1 MKLYTSVYY
10 QTLACFNKLHNSTLH
25 FDRVMGLFG
34 LRNSTPSGNLPI
46 ILRIVECAVPLTA
59 LVS

>member
-10 QTLACFNKLHNSTLH
+10 QTLARFNKLHNSTLH

-34 LRNSTPSGNLPI
+34 LSTPGGSLPI
-46 ILRIVECAVPLTA
+46 IIWIVESAVPLTT
-59 LVS
+59 LVK